1 MDGDLWLKCSWLV
14 SEPLVDGAT
23 KARAHFASH
32 KDSHL
37 ENIVDPNVA
46 VELVR
51 QAVLNAMI
59 IGSPLLMMGM
69 LVGLV
74 ISLLQAV
81 TQIQDQT
88 LNAVPK
94 IIAMVLALVVCMPWI
109 ADRMIQYTKRTYSE
123 IPAVVAK

>member
-1 MDGDLWLKCSWLV
+1 METGD
-14 SEPLVDGAT
+14 
-23 KARAHFASH
+23 
-32 KDSHL
+32 
-37 ENIVDPNVA
+37 A

-51 QAVLNAMI
+51 AAVLNAML
-59 IGSPLLMMGM
+59 IGAPLLVMGM

-94 IIAMVLALVVCMPWI
+94 IVAMILALVFCLPWI
-109 ADRMIQYTKRTYSE
+109 ADRMVDYTRQTYRD
-123 IPAVVAK
+123 IPRVVSQ

>member
-1 MDGDLWLKCSWLV
+1 MDPGD
-14 SEPLVDGAT
+14 
-23 KARAHFASH
+23 
-32 KDSHL
+32 
-37 ENIVDPNVA
+37 A

-51 QAVLNAMI
+51 SAVLNAML
-59 IGSPLLMMGM
+59 IGAPLLVMGM

-94 IIAMVLALVVCMPWI
+94 IVAMILALVFCLPWI
-109 ADRMIQYTKRTYSE
+109 ADRMVEYTRETYMD
-123 IPAVVAK
+123 IPAVISK

>member
-1 MDGDLWLKCSWLV
+1 MDTG
-14 SEPLVDGAT
+14 
-23 KARAHFASH
+23 H
-32 KDSHL
+32 
-37 ENIVDPNVA
+37 A

-51 QAVLNAMI
+51 SAVLTAML
-59 IGSPLLMMGM
+59 IGAPLLVIGM

-94 IIAMVLALVVCMPWI
+94 IVAMILALVFCLPWI
-109 ADRMIQYTKRTYSE
+109 ADRMVEYTRTAFIN
-123 IPAVVAK
+123 IPTIVSR